1 MLYSSRLVHRKE
13 VACAT
18 IVIEV
23 ARPPGFSFEAGAYV
37 DLMVPNLADDDPQ
50 GPSRGLSIA
59 SPPGADHLEFLLRV
73 RDSPYKRALATM
85 PMGTPLI
92 IEGPYDDMRLEPESG
107 RELVFIAGGIGIAPF
122 LSILRE
128 AAAEGRALSATL
140 FYSNRRP
147 EDAVALAELERLQA
161 KVPGFRLL
169 TTMTRMPDSAQEW
182 AGETEHLSAAF
193 FERHLPA
200 MVGPLYYISG
210 APTLI
215 SGLRMALLGAGVPLE
230 DIRIELF
237 TGY

>member
-1 MLYSSRLVHRKE
+1 
-13 VACAT
+13 
-18 IVIEV
+18 
-23 ARPPGFSFEAGAYV
+23 V
-37 DLMVPNLADDDPQ
+37 DLLVQDLADEDPQ

-59 SPPGADHLEFLLRV
+59 SPPGARHLEFLLRV
-73 RDSPYKRALATM
+73 RASPYKQALATM
-85 PMGTPLI
+85 PLGTPLV
-92 IEGPYDDMRLEPESG
+92 IEGPYDDLRLDPGSG

-128 AAAEGRALSATL
+128 AAAAGRPLSATL

-147 EDAVALAELERLQA
+147 EDAAGLAELDRLQT
-161 KVPGFRLL
+161 KLPGFRLV
-169 TTMTRMPDSAQEW
+169 TTMTRMPESAREW
-182 AGETEHLSAAF
+182 AGETEHLGAAF
-193 FERHLPA
+193 FKRFLPA